1 MPTSRP
7 HIQLFTDGACLGNP
21 GPGGW
26 AYICRNPQT
35 NDECHD
41 SGGEPDTTN
50 NRMELTAVIR
60 ALESLGGK
68 GQRDGGG
75 EERDEGK
82 EAEPIPTSSLR
93 PSVPS
98 SLSPC
103 PPSLRPSVPSLH
115 IELIGDSEYVL
126 KGLTEW
132 LPGWK
137 KRNWRRADKKPV
149 LNADL
154 WKKLDELQA
163 RHHITITWVRG
174 HTGHTE
180 NERCDLLAKE
190 EAMRRA

>member
-26 AYICRNPQT
+26 AYICRNPQN
-35 NDECHD
+35 NDEYHD
-41 SGGEPDTTN
+41 SGGERDTTN

-60 ALESLGGK
+60 ALESLGKIGGK
-68 GQRDGGG
+68 VGIRKSEVGSKGPAS
-75 EERDEGK
+75 EL
-82 EAEPIPTSSLR
+82 PTSHFPL
-93 PSVPS
+93 PTFHV
-98 SLSPC
+98 
-103 PPSLRPSVPSLH
+103 
-115 IELIGDSEYVL
+115 ELIGDSEYVL

-137 KRNWRRADKKPV
+137 KRDWRKADKKPV

-154 WKKLDELQA
+154 WKQLDELQA
-163 RHHITITWVRG
+163 RHHLTITWVRG
-174 HTGHTE
+174 HTGHPE

-190 EAMRRA
+190 EAMKRA